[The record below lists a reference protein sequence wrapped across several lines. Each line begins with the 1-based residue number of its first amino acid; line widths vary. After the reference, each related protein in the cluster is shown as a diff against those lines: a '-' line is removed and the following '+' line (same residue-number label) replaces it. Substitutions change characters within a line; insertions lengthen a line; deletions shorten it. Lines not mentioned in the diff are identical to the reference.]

1 MTITARSRLCI
12 ILAPDRH
19 PPLTISHQMYHHY
32 LLSHPCQITL
42 SRLTDRIVPRPL
54 PVSIRHL
61 TLVLGSAKQ
70 GVLSQPTMIVSLA
83 QVLAQAM
90 PRRSN
95 PLVLLNARTLSLNYD
110 IVPKIPY
117 IHPHHIA
124 KDKGPQAHSRT
135 FLFLS
140 CNPTH
145 HTTNPARITHCS
157 LFGTDSFRAWPF
169 IWFWVI
175 FTLAMLGI
183 DPTRMMMACGHHT
196 PYHSLCFISS
206 LSSAIST
213 FALALLGCPCS
224 VPVSI
229 VITTLLLLCSYIYI
243 TLPID

>member
-12 ILAPDRH
+12 VLAPDRQVLH
-19 PPLTISHQMYHHY
+19 PPLTISHQMYHQY
-32 LLSHPCQITL
+32 QDPHPCQITP
-42 SRLTDRIVPRPL
+42 SRLTDRIIPRPL
-54 PVSIRHL
+54 PVSILHL
-61 TLVLGSAKQ
+61 ILAPGSAKQ
-70 GVLSQPTMIVSLA
+70 GILSRLTTIVSLA
-83 QVLAQAM
+83 QVQVQAM

-157 LFGTDSFRAWPF
+157 LFGTESFRALPLYGF
-169 IWFWVI
+169 GSFS
-175 FTLAMLGI
+175 
-183 DPTRMMMACGHHT
+183 
-196 PYHSLCFISS
+196 HSLC
-206 LSSAIST
+206 
-213 FALALLGCPCS
+213 
-224 VPVSI
+224 
-229 VITTLLLLCSYIYI
+229 
-243 TLPID
+243 